1 MILTSDFRPE
11 VEILSFRACTM
22 HPDII
27 GTVDRSL
34 WTWLW
39 GDTMFH
45 RNVFLVL
52 CLFFFTW
59 AILFYGLFCFAY
71 FLLIV
76 VSLVVSISVIKCLE

>member
-1 MILTSDFRPE
+1 MVASDFRPE
-11 VEILSFRACTM
+11 VEIQLFRSCAM
-22 HPDII
+22 HPAII

-34 WTWLW
+34 WSCYGQIPCSTERISS
-39 GDTMFH
+39 F
-45 RNVFLVL
+45 VS
-52 CLFFFTW
+52 FFFTW